1 MILINSKRKKV
12 FFSIITVTKNSHLT
26 LQRCIQSVRR
36 QTYRN
41 YEHLII
47 DGGSDKKT
55 IEIIKKNSNK
65 ISYAITEKDKNL
77 WEAINKG
84 IKASKGE
91 VICVLNSDDV
101 FFKNALKIA
110 HNYFKSKKI
119 EYLFGSVIKNKVYGN
134 FYPEKIYYKFNI
146 FTSHSISFFVKKKIH
161 KKIGLYNDNF
171 QICADYDFILKL
183 VNKKIAYTCSK
194 PNEVFGRFAKGG
206 LSSKINIFK
215 KIYYESKVRINNNQ
229 NFIFVILLGVLH
241 FFNFIR
247 NRLLLFF
254 GIKKSLNW

>member
-1 MILINSKRKKV
+1 MGNNVLIKYGFNKKR
-12 FFSIITVTKNSHLT
+12 
-26 LQRCIQSVRR
+26 
-36 QTYRN
+36 
-41 YEHLII
+41 
-47 DGGSDKKT
+47 
-55 IEIIKKNSNK
+55 IK
-65 ISYAITEKDKNL
+65 Y
-77 WEAINKG
+77 
-84 IKASKGE
+84 
-91 VICVLNSDDV
+91 
-101 FFKNALKIA
+101 
-110 HNYFKSKKI
+110 
-119 EYLFGSVIKNKVYGN
+119 N
-134 FYPEKIYYKFNI
+134 FDAQ
-146 FTSHSISFFVKKKIH
+146 TSHSSGFFIKSNTQ